1 MKASENRKGVRT
13 VKQLE
18 RNGGRKQGSQEG
30 LSSIKST
37 KRRQKRAE
45 EEEGAKGGRGSLF
58 RRGR

>member
-30 LSSIKST
+30 LSFDQEYQERT
-37 KRRQKRAE
+37 KK
-45 EEEGAKGGRGSLF
+45 GRG
-58 RRGR
+58 RGRCEGGEGVVNQKGS